1 MANNTGTFFNINDND
16 GIPLVGV
23 STDGKVMINHLYGNC
38 LIGSTSVTG
47 TAAQPLQVTGG
58 AHVSGNLGIGTTN
71 PTVKL
76 QVQGDGRFT
85 GVVTATSFTG
95 SLTGTASTATTA
107 LGLSTTAS
115 VNTSGIITASSFV
128 GGLVGIA
135 STATTALGLS
145 TTASVNTSGIITAS
159 SFVGS
164 LTGTASTAT
173 TALGLST
180 TASVNTSG
188 IITASS
194 FVGSLTGT
202 ASTANNVSSTINI
215 NTSGI
220 ITATGGFN
228 IGIQSG
234 GTNIT
239 TGVITAINFIGSGNT
254 FSYNST
260 TRVIDVTISASS
272 SGFSSVSIST
282 NTTNQAQYI
291 PYTTSFGNTTGF
303 GATTLLVYN
312 PSTGNLG
319 IGTTNPTT
327 RISIAGTTGI
337 SFGDRNIRLGNINT
351 GRAITSGVD
360 NFFAGYFAG
369 QNNVTG
375 SYNNFFGVNAGLTN
389 NSGFY
394 NNFFGYQA
402 GYSNSSGSNN
412 NFFGQSAGFSN
423 TGGDNNFLGQLAG
436 INNTSGS
443 YNNFFGYRAGN
454 NNNSGSSNIFLGQ
467 DAGFNNVTGSQNIV
481 IGYNQ
486 NTSILNGSNQLV
498 IGAGNTAWIHGNSS
512 YNIGIG
518 TTRPTSRLSVVGDG
532 NFTGIITATGGFVG
546 GLTGTA
552 STATTA
558 LGFSTTA
565 SINTTGIITA
575 TSFTGNLTGTAS
587 TATNLANASGITT
600 GIIARERLSGTY
612 DINISGTL
620 AITGEVLDN
629 LTVTGFSTFTDG
641 PVVIGSG
648 IQTGTSKLQVSG
660 NTFITGS
667 VGIGTTNP
675 TTRISIA
682 GTTGISFGDTNIRLG
697 DADTGSSLV
706 PTGDP
711 NIVNNGRGTN
721 NFFAGLSAGKVTTT
735 GYYNNFIGW
744 RAGYANTSGYSNN
757 FIGVAAG
764 YANTS
769 GRGNDFIGGSA
780 GLNNTTGDANLFI
793 GGSAGQSNTT
803 GSNNIFVGLN
813 AGLGNQTGSQNVVIG
828 SFFTNYFNPPILNGS
843 NQLVIGAGSTVW
855 IHGNSSYNVGF
866 GTTNPTT
873 RISIAGT
880 TGISFGDTNIRLG
893 DADTGSSLVP
903 TGDPNSIVGNG
914 RGVNNFFAGLSAG
927 KVTTS
932 GAHNNF
938 IGWRAGYANTSGLFN
953 NFIGWSAGYANTSGL
968 SNNFIGAAA
977 GIENTTGG
985 GNNFI
990 GDSAGA
996 YNTSG
1001 NYNTFV
1007 GSNAGLTNQTGNE
1020 NVIIG
1025 YKQRDT
1031 PILNGSN
1038 QLVIGAG
1045 NTAWIYGNSS
1055 YNVGFGTTNPTAKVH
1070 IGAAT
1075 TSAAGGAPLKIGA
1088 GTTILTTPEAGAIEY
1103 DGTVATFTPN
1113 TSLGRAVI
1121 ATPVFTSGAST
1132 SSNLTLNTNTP
1143 LFPPGNDTITL
1154 PIGTYLVE
1162 TAFQV
1167 TVATS
1172 TVSSNLRINMQG
1184 GGTAVGTHSWTTT
1197 ATTQGSGGLTSI
1209 YRVADQSIALN
1220 AVVTGTNGFAGRI
1233 YIVDGKC
1240 IMKITTAGTIIP
1252 SIQWGATLTSGTLIW
1267 EPSNFMVITP
1277 LATSATTAFTGAFS

>member
-47 TAAQPLQVTGG
+47 TASQPLQVTGG

-85 GVVTATSFTG
+85 
-95 SLTGTASTATTA
+95 
-107 LGLSTTAS
+107 
-115 VNTSGIITASSFV
+115 GIITASSFV

-159 SFVGS
+159 SFVG
-164 LTGTASTAT
+164 
-173 TALGLST
+173 GL
-180 TASVNTSG
+180 VG
-188 IITASS
+188 I
-194 FVGSLTGT
+194 

-260 TRVIDVTISASS
+260 TRVIDVTISG
-272 SGFSSVSIST
+272 SGGSGISSVSISS
-282 NTTNQAQYI
+282 NTTNQEQYI
-291 PYTTSFGNTTGF
+291 PYATSFGNTTGF

-312 PSTGNLG
+312 PSSGNLG

-423 TGGDNNFLGQLAG
+423 TGADNNFLGQLAG
-436 INNTSGS
+436 TNNTSGS

-575 TSFTGNLTGTAS
+575 STFVGGLTGTAS

-620 AITGEVLDN
+620 AITGEVFDN

-660 NTFITGS
+660 DTFITGS

-675 TTRISIA
+675 RATLNVVPTATSIA
-682 GTTGISFGDTNIRLG
+682 GLFSGTTSSDMVRITQLGTGNALVVEDSANPDSNPFVVDTSGSVGIGTTRAFGNKKLSVFGGAYIRDNINLNKLTNILVEGFGG
-697 DADTGSSLV
+697 DHGDCSIEFISADAQNGNGNLDSS
-706 PTGDP
+706 
-711 NIVNNGRGTN
+711 IVFYHKNNQ
-721 NFFAGLSAGKVTTT
+721 LIDYTTFT
-735 GYYNNFIGW
+735 
-744 RAGYANTSGYSNN
+744 
-757 FIGVAAG
+757 
-764 YANTS
+764 
-769 GRGNDFIGGSA
+769 
-780 GLNNTTGDANLFI
+780 
-793 GGSAGQSNTT
+793 
-803 GSNNIFVGLN
+803 
-813 AGLGNQTGSQNVVIG
+813 IG
-828 SFFTNYFNPPILNGS
+828 SGGITTPKGIFS
-843 NQLVIGAGSTVW
+843 DSIG
-855 IHGNSSYNVGF
+855 I

-953 NFIGWSAGYANTSGL
+953 NFIGWRAGYANTSGI

-977 GIENTTGG
+977 GVDNTTGN

-996 YNTSG
+996 FNTSG

-1007 GSNAGLTNQTGNE
+1007 GSNAGLSNQTGNE

-1025 YKQRDT
+1025 YKQQNT

-1075 TSAAGGAPLKIGA
+1075 TSSAGSAPLKIGA

-1132 SSNLTLNTNTP
+1132 STTLTGFTNVP